1 MSPEEFAELTE
12 KFVEDLSLEDGSVRP
27 TRQWMSSMAAMGDE
41 HAESEG
47 EAHGKASSGIMSSM
61 AAMGD
66 ELAESEGAG
75 HGMASSGEMVSGAHA
90 KTADAHEI
98 AARSMAEA
106 MPVAAGEGA
115 EEHGHDEGK
124 GPIDVYMMAM
134 QFSYM
139 PEVIRLQHGVPYR
152 FRMMSMDVNHG
163 ASIHTGFAGH
173 IMRRPAR
180 QVVEMTMS
188 FTEPGEYMIY
198 CTVYCGDGL
207 ITGARSM
214 SVADKR
220 LLLAF
225 FAISILALALGVLFG
240 TMTAAGRTGLF
251 PMETATSYKMLGLHG
266 VTIFFYWLYFAQ
278 AGFVLLLASVYTDTA
293 SAIAWRPVAWL
304 GFVAMSAGM
313 AFSESSYLGGTTLL
327 YDGNPELL
335 NYDPSEGQ
343 SFYFGYIL
351 LSIGLFL
358 VATAA
363 IATALRPKFRG
374 TIESWSPISFA
385 AVAWSGLLIV
395 SAIGG
400 VNAFLPPLL
409 WTAGIGEAVS
419 GYTMSWHVL
428 FHNMHYLPL
437 MATVVLWYVL
447 MENVTG
453 VKSIFG
459 PNFSKVVFSL
469 YMIFVP
475 PTSLYHM
482 FLEPDLAEV
491 VRVVGSLLSL
501 FIAVPTVLVF
511 VVIVASLETHAR
523 AQGAKGLYGWMKLL
537 PWDNPAMAA
546 VGMATVNLALG
557 GVFSFVL
564 IQEKLAVLISDTF
577 FVPGYFHFL
586 TVGAVSLTFIAA
598 LVYVIPA
605 LTEHQLWRPGVLK
618 RLPYVLTIG
627 LGLFGTGGIFAGYH
641 GVPRRIFDLRACRR
655 ALRVGHIDGCC
666 RRGIPADGRGA
677 RHLRLCAGPN
687 AGLSEPRS
695 RCPARR
701 SERRIVE

>member
-1 MSPEEFAELTE
+1 
-12 KFVEDLSLEDGSVRP
+12 
-27 TRQWMSSMAAMGDE
+27 
-41 HAESEG
+41 
-47 EAHGKASSGIMSSM
+47 
-61 AAMGD
+61 
-66 ELAESEGAG
+66 
-75 HGMASSGEMVSGAHA
+75 
-90 KTADAHEI
+90 
-98 AARSMAEA
+98 
-106 MPVAAGEGA
+106 
-115 EEHGHDEGK
+115 
-124 GPIDVYMMAM
+124 
-134 QFSYM
+134 
-139 PEVIRLQHGVPYR
+139 
-152 FRMMSMDVNHG
+152 
-163 ASIHTGFAGH
+163 
-173 IMRRPAR
+173 
-180 QVVEMTMS
+180 
-188 FTEPGEYMIY
+188 
-198 CTVYCGDGL
+198 
-207 ITGARSM
+207 M

-251 PMETATSYKMLGLHG
+251 QMETATSYKMLGLHG

-278 AGFVLLLASVYTDTA
+278 AGFVLLLAAVYTDPA
-293 SAIAWRPVAWL
+293 SGIAWRPVAWL
-304 GFVAMSAGM
+304 GFLAMSTGM
-313 AFSESSYLGGTTLL
+313 AFSELSYLGGTTLL

-335 NYDPSEGQ
+335 NYDPSEGR

-374 TIESWSPISFA
+374 AIESWSPISFA

-409 WTAGIGEAVS
+409 WTAGIGQAVS

-469 YMIFVP
+469 YMILVP

-511 VVIVASLETHAR
+511 VVIVASLESHAR

-557 GVFSFVL
+557 GAFSFVL

-586 TVGAVSLTFIAA
+586 TVGAVSLSFIAA

-605 LTEHQLWRPGVLK
+605 LTEHQIWRPGVLK

-641 GVPRRIFDLRACRR
+641 GVPRRIFDLSY
-655 ALRVGHIDGCC
+655 HIDEPLEHVDAPFVWGTLM
-666 RRGIPADGRGA
+666 GVVGA
-677 RHLRLCAGPN
+677 GSLLMAVVLAIYVYALVRMLISASREVGVPLEALNVVSWSDTLIDRQRAWVGPLSVFALVAGMFFFT
-687 AGLSEPRS
+687 ALSFEILEGVP
-695 RCPARR
+695 
-701 SERRIVE
+701 ILTTGGGHGGH